1 MGGFFG
7 ATSKRDIVLD
17 VFFGVD
23 YHSHLGTRRAG
34 MAAVD
39 AEIGFQREIHKIEN
53 SPFRTKFEGITEE
66 MRGNA
71 CIGCIS
77 DSDPQPILIRSHLGT
92 YAITVV
98 GCINNAQALIEEFLA
113 SGRGH
118 FEAHTG
124 GKINATELTAALI
137 DQKETFAD
145 GIRFAQEKIEGS
157 MCILILKEDGH
168 LIAARDRLGRLPVL
182 IGKDEDG
189 YCVSFESF
197 AFRKLEYIAYQ
208 ELKPAEIVEI
218 TPECVTVL
226 AEGQEEMRICAFL
239 WTYYGYPNSY
249 YEGINVEVMR
259 NRNGALLAKRDS
271 EVGHSM
277 EAGLC
282 QRGAGFGYA
291 ARHRLCKYERHS
303 VRETFYQIYTDLAA
317 QLHAEQSEGAQS
329 CREDEN
335 GAGA

>member
-197 AFRKLEYIAYQ
+197 AFRKLEYIACQ

-271 EVGHSM
+271 EVDIPWNWIMS
-277 EAGLC
+277 AGC
-282 QRGAGFGYA
+282 RIRVRRTPSVMQIRA
-291 ARHRLCKYERHS
+291 AFRSRDLLSNIHRPGR
-303 VRETFYQIYTDLAA
+303 AA
-317 QLHAEQSEGAQS
+317 S
-329 CREDEN
+329 CRTVRRS
-335 GAGA
+335 AIMSRR

>member
-92 YAITVV
+92 YAIT
-98 GCINNAQALIEEFLA
+98 
-113 SGRGH
+113 GH

-137 DQKETFAD
+137 DQKETFAE

-197 AFRKLEYIAYQ
+197 AFRKLEYIACQ

-218 TPECVTVL
+218 TPERVTVL

-277 EAGLC
+277 KLDYVSTPSVMPI
-282 QRGAGFGYA
+282 RA
-291 ARHRLCKYERHS
+291 AFRSRDLLSNIHRPGR
-303 VRETFYQIYTDLAA
+303 AA
-317 QLHAEQSEGAQS
+317 S
-329 CREDEN
+329 CRTVRRS
-335 GAGA
+335 AIMSRR